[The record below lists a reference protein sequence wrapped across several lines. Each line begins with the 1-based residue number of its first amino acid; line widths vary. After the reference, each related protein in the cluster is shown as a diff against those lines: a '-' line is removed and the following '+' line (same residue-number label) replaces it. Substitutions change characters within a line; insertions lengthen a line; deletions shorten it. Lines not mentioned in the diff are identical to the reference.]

1 MHQHLN
7 ISERKWQQPWL
18 QLHLVTKFHG
28 KQELGLP
35 TASPAVLPRKMMP
48 CTMFRAM
55 QTFCEHQFFVC
66 MNRPFYYFFIC
77 SLYSPWATIRLLHHQ
92 FWLFMYINFRL
103 CCTHFSCHWRKI
115 CNVSGQL
122 VQISRR
128 QRDPWMS
135 KKEKEIITLTVRI
148 LFSDLKKWKYPF
160 FPLKKKKKICL

>member
-1 MHQHLN
+1 MRENGSSLDFNFISLLN
-7 ISERKWQQPWL
+7 STVNKNWVCQQRL
-18 QLHLVTKFHG
+18 L
-28 KQELGLP
+28 
-35 TASPAVLPRKMMP
+35 
-48 CTMFRAM
+48 
-55 QTFCEHQFFVC
+55 QFFLGKWCRVRC
-66 MNRPFYYFFIC
+66 SELCKLFVNINFLCAWIDLFIIFIC

-103 CCTHFSCHWRKI
+103 CCTHFSCHRRKI

-160 FPLKKKKKICL
+160 FSL